1 MGDGLDH
8 MTGLLQMVEQANI
21 AGDLI
26 PHIVLR
32 DSNNKSK
39 SIHTQEQIR
48 QVLEVVA
55 ERENRVESAHNTV
68 MQGYQEIASI
78 RDDESK
84 TLDDREK
91 AAKQAREYA
100 RMYRKHLEAA
110 IKAYDPDAL
119 PTDLPILKQVL
130 QERLEANALARTK
143 EIKGVLTQQGVDL
156 PQSCLDEGEAL
167 EKVSMQQRLGAMNI
181 RMAATTEAA
190 TNAYD
195 SAVEE
200 IGKASPL
207 NTPVWVNENG
217 APVTNFEFTGNTT
230 LIARHPRLSRS
241 RTIPGPVE
249 VGAVVVQAQQGSD
262 VGFKFKFDGADFKQT
277 EVILKAGSSGTA
289 KWKLSSRSV
298 CGPSPDIEVSIK
310 AA

>member
-1 MGDGLDH
+1 M
-8 MTGLLQMVEQANI
+8 EKYQALAAIRN
-21 AGDLI
+21 DE
-26 PHIVLR
+26 
-32 DSNNKSK
+32 
-39 SIHTQEQIR
+39 TQEAQTR
-48 QVLEVVA
+48 LAKA
-55 ERENRVESAHNTV
+55 EEAFKFVEN
-68 MQGYQEIASI
+68 Y
-78 RDDESK
+78 K
-84 TLDDREK
+84 THLD
-91 AAKQAREYA
+91 
-100 RMYRKHLEAA
+100 AA

-130 QERLEANALARTK
+130 QERLEAAALARTK

-207 NTPVWVNENG
+207 NTPEWTNQDG
-217 APVTNFEFTGNTT
+217 SPVTSFSFTGTTT

-249 VGAVVVQAQQGSD
+249 VDTATVQFQQGAK
-262 VGFKFKFDGADFKQT
+262 VGIKLKFDGADFKQT
-277 EVILKAGSSGTA
+277 EVTLTPGASGTA
-289 KWKLSSRSV
+289 KFKLSARSV
-298 CGPSPDIEVSIK
+298 CGPSPDIEVSI